1 MKIQYCSDLHIEFS
15 ENKKY
20 LKENPLIPVGDILI
34 LAGDVVPFALM
45 NEHED
50 FFDYLSDH
58 FALTYWLPGN
68 HEYYHSD
75 LTDRCDSLHEKI
87 RSNVLLV
94 NNYQVT
100 HEDVRFIFSTL
111 WTHLSVENQWR
122 IQQALSDFQ
131 VINYKNERLTPNK
144 YNDQHA
150 LGLTYISQ
158 QMEHTVGKT
167 VVVTHHVPTFLN
179 YPMKYKGDILN
190 EAFAVELYDL
200 IEPSGVKYW
209 IYGHHHQNV
218 SPFVIGVTNII
229 TNQLGYVRHNEHFEF
244 FNNKYINFM

>member
-1 MKIQYCSDLHIEFS
+1 LKVQYCSDLHLEFS

-20 LKENPLIPVGDILI
+20 LSENPLIPVGEILI

-45 NEHED
+45 NKHED

-58 FALTYWLPGN
+58 FELTYWLPGN
-68 HEYYHSD
+68 HEYYHFD
-75 LTDRCDSLHEKI
+75 LTDRCGSLYEKI
-87 RSNVLLV
+87 RSNVLLI

-111 WTHLSVENQWR
+111 WTQISVENQWQ
-122 IQQALSDFQ
+122 IQRALSDFR
-131 VINYKNERLTPNK
+131 VINYKYEHLTPNE
-144 YNDQHA
+144 YNNQHA
-150 LGLTYISQ
+150 LDLSYVSQ
-158 QMEHTVGKT
+158 QIEQTVGKT
-167 VVVTHHVPTFLN
+167 VVTTHHVPTFLN
-179 YPMKYKGDILN
+179 YPEQYKGDILN

-218 SPFVIGVTNII
+218 SSFKIGATNMI
-229 TNQLGYVRHNEHFEF
+229 TNQLGYVSHNEHLEF
-244 FNNKYINFM
+244 FNNKYINLM